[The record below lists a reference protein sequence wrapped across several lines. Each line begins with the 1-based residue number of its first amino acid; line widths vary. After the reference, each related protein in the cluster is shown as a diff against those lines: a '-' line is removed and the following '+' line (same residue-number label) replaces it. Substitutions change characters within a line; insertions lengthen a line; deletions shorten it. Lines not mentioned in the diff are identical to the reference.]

1 MQINFLAIFV
11 ATAVQFVIGAVW
23 YMPLFGK
30 IWGQIHGFDVLSKE
44 EQIKAQKQMMPL
56 LAIQFMMG
64 LASVY
69 ALSTFLAILPEMA
82 WYQLALWLWVG
93 FMLPVQVSAVMFGG
107 TEQKWIMKKLGVMLG
122 GSFVTFLGA
131 AFILSLF

>member
-11 ATAVQFVIGAVW
+11 ATTAQFVIGAVW

-30 IWGQIHGFDVLSKE
+30 IWGQIHGFDALSKE
-44 EQIKAQKQMMPL
+44 EQMKAQKKMMPL
-56 LAIQFMMG
+56 LAIQFIMG
-64 LASVY
+64 LVSVY
-69 ALSTFLAILPEMA
+69 ALSALLTVLPEMV
-82 WYQLALWLWVG
+82 WYQITLWVWAG
-93 FMLPVQVSAVMFGG
+93 FMLPVQVSAVLFGG